1 MIKVHDFFLKIWYDS
16 KNYNN
21 FHDWILSM
29 KSKNGLVC
37 FLTSMSP
44 VRLVALG
51 YLSYILLGWI
61 ILCLPF
67 SHRGSH
73 VNSLD
78 NLFIA
83 VSALSTTGLATVDI
97 SEHYTFFGQIVILL
111 LIELGGIGYMTFGSF
126 VVLSRGRRLSGLRE
140 EISKNVFS
148 LPKEFRIDKFIRS
161 VVIFTMIVELI
172 GACALYAIFRSA
184 EVKNSLWNS
193 VFHSI
198 SAFCTAGFSLFS
210 NSMESFSSNFWLNAV
225 ISVLSLIGAVGFI
238 VLVDI
243 WRRMTGK
250 IQHITF
256 TSNVILRMS
265 FLLLIIGT
273 ILFLFTEPLVRTVQ
287 PDSRIM
293 ISVFQAMTA
302 MTTVGFNSI
311 PIGSLATSSLLIL
324 LFLMIIGASPSGTGG
339 GIKCT
344 SFSALVGIIR
354 STLRGDTRV
363 RFLGRAIPQRRVQAA
378 MANIGFYLFVLIV
391 GIYALTVT
399 ENFDFRDIF
408 FEAAS
413 ALGTVGLST
422 GITSTL
428 SVLGKIIICF
438 LMFVGRLGPL
448 TFAIALSAK
457 PLPNENAIDDVA
469 V

>member
-1 MIKVHDFFLKIWYDS
+1 MKSSNGFVGFLK
-16 KNYNN
+16 
-21 FHDWILSM
+21 
-29 KSKNGLVC
+29 
-37 FLTSMSP
+37 SMSP

-83 VSALSTTGLATVDI
+83 VSALSTTGLATVDV
-97 SEHYTFFGQIVILL
+97 SKHYTFFGQVVILL

-126 VVLSRGRRLSGLRE
+126 VVLSRGRKLSGLRE

-148 LPKEFRIDKFIRS
+148 LPKEFRVDKFIRS
-161 VVIFTMIVELI
+161 VIVFTVIVELI
-172 GACALYAIFRSA
+172 GSCALYSIFRA
-184 EVKNSLWNS
+184 AGIKNSLWNS
-193 VFHSI
+193 VFHSV

-225 ISVLSLIGAVGFI
+225 IGTLSLIGAVGFI

-243 WRRMTGK
+243 WRRVTGK

-265 FLLLIIGT
+265 FLLLITGT
-273 ILFLFTEPLVRTVQ
+273 VLFLFTEPLVRTASTE
-287 PDSRIM
+287 SRVM
-293 ISVFQAMTA
+293 VSVFQAMTA

-399 ENFDFRDIF
+399 EKFDFRDIF

-428 SVLGKIIICF
+428 SGLGKIIICF
-438 LMFVGRLGPL
+438 LMFIGRLGPL

-457 PLPNENAIDDVA
+457 PLPDDDGVDDVA

>member
-1 MIKVHDFFLKIWYDS
+1 VIKVHDFFYKIWYDS
-16 KNYNN
+16 LNYSS
-21 FHDWILSM
+21 FRDQVFTM
-29 KSKNGLVC
+29 KSSNGFVG

-78 NLFIA
+78 NMFIA

-97 SEHYTFFGQIVILL
+97 SKHYTFFGQVLILL

-126 VVLSRGRRLSGLRE
+126 VVLSRGRKLSGLRE

-148 LPKEFRIDKFIRS
+148 LPKEFRIDKFIWS
-161 VVIFTMIVELI
+161 VIIFTVIVELI
-172 GACALYAIFRSA
+172 GSCALYPIFRA
-184 EVKNSLWNS
+184 AGIKNSLWNS
-193 VFHSI
+193 VFHSV

-225 ISVLSLIGAVGFI
+225 IGTLSLIGAVGFI

-243 WRRMTGK
+243 WRRVTGK

-265 FLLLIIGT
+265 FLLLVIGA
-273 ILFLFTEPLVRTVQ
+273 ILFLFTEPLVRTASAESCV
-287 PDSRIM
+287 M
-293 ISVFQAMTA
+293 VSVFQAMTA

-399 ENFDFRDIF
+399 EKFDFRDIF

-428 SVLGKIIICF
+428 SGLGKIIICF

-457 PLPNENAIDDVA
+457 PLPDDNGVDDVA